1 MKKNLAILMM
11 VLSIMAVITGCGK
24 AVNPLEAAMKEA
36 EKESMKEVTKDYD
49 GITTPGS
56 GNMESYSDLLEAQQ
70 KVQEAY
76 DENAPEAGVK
86 MLEIYAELGAKEEL
100 REFENAEAMDAPSG
114 FPSELIYEKGKIT
127 SASESGDETY
137 INKDITIQTTEDFKT
152 VKDFYKNLFSQ
163 AGWKITAQS
172 SSGSSASYE
181 ATDPSGM
188 TATVDISVYDYSKI
202 TTVTIYYSGSI
213 IE

>member
-100 REFENAEAMDAPSG
+100 REFENAEAIDAPSN
-114 FPSELIYEKGKIT
+114 FPSELIYKKGKIT

-163 AGWKITAQS
+163 AGWKITSQS
-172 SSGSSASYE
+172 SSGSSAYYE
-181 ATDPSGM
+181 TTDPSGM
-188 TATVDISVYDYSKI
+188 TATVDISIYDYSKI
-202 TTVTIYYSGSI
+202 TTITIYYSGSVM
-213 IE
+213 E